1 MSKQTGRFQWVTTLA
16 RVMLLATIA
25 LVAMMVIKE
34 AATIVDGIYYE
45 ITKVYSPNVSNSVI
59 RPIENFSKALLL
71 MVIAGWTVVF
81 YGLVLVL
88 VANEESVRA
97 TAGRLARAESLLDD
111 QAASTRTLAELA
123 ALSDQAKSLLF
134 RDREIEALREVLR
147 DDLIRQ
153 DYETAEAL
161 VRNVEQRSGYADE
174 AARLREEIQAARK
187 ASVEEKLDVAIDRI
201 QKIIAEKDWDR
212 ADREAQRIVR
222 VFPRDARVMALPEQ
236 IIAARTGQ
244 KRALLQEY
252 GEAVRRNDV
261 ERGIELLKELDL
273 YLTPQEAAALQESAR
288 GVFRAKLHN
297 LGVQFAISVT
307 DEEWDAAVSTG
318 EDIVRQF
325 PNSRMAHEV
334 QEKMDLLRARA
345 ADQSGRA

>member
-16 RVMLLATIA
+16 RITLLATIA
-25 LVAMMVIKE
+25 LVALLVIAE

-45 ITKVYSPNVSNSVI
+45 RTKVFSSNVSSRVV
-59 RPIENFSKALLL
+59 RPIQYLSRIL
-71 MVIAGWTVVF
+71 MLAVIAGWMVVL

-88 VANEESVRA
+88 VANEESVRT
-97 TAGRLARAESLLDD
+97 TAGRLARAESLLND
-111 QAASTRTLAELA
+111 QAASARTLAELG

-147 DDLIRQ
+147 EDLIRQ

-161 VRNVEQRSGYADE
+161 VASVEQRSGYAGE
-174 AARLREEIQAARK
+174 AARLREEIEAARK
-187 ASVEEKLDVAIDRI
+187 ASVEEKLDAAIDRI
-201 QKIIAEKDWDR
+201 QKTIAEKDWDR

-222 VFPRDARVMALPEQ
+222 IFPRDARVIALPER
-236 IIAARTGQ
+236 ISAARTGH
-244 KRALLQEY
+244 KRALLQDY
-252 GEAVRRNDV
+252 GEAIRRNDV

-307 DEEWDAAVSTG
+307 DEQWDDAVSTG

-325 PNSRMAHEV
+325 PNSRMAQEV
-334 QEKMDLLRARA
+334 QEKMDLLRERA
-345 ADQSGRA
+345 KGESGPG